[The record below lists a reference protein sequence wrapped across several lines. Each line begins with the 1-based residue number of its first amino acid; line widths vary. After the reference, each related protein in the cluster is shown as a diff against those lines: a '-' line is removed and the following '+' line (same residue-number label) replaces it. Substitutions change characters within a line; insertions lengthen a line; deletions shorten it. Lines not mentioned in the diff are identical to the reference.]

1 MLHAGWSRFAVSLIF
16 HFRSQRTKMGRKKR
30 KAGEAQAAPAVGGA
44 PPMAPPGAY
53 GAYPPPPPGAY
64 PPPPAAYS
72 SRGPPPVP
80 PPHEKRPRPNSG
92 GDPPDAER
100 YLVKKYRP
108 DSYYRSIDSFA
119 RYTKAHRM
127 IDAAYVRLPPSG
139 GYGTS
144 DKPYV
149 FATRIGGQALSWGRG
164 KTRDAA
170 IDCACRAAFMLV
182 NAHGYQDFQMDE
194 DCFTT
199 EPPPD
204 MPIGMGG
211 MAMPPPPPPPPPPGP
226 PGMYGAPGVPGLPPP
241 PPPPGA
247 GVPGLPP
254 PPPPSAVPLI
264 PQPMALTTAA
274 PVASAVTAG
283 AAAASASIPAA
294 TAIGSGANGGSAGA
308 PPKVSVSLIGGGGG
322 DSTTPSKGKKLKG
335 GLTLVFDGD
344 EVMDEGSSDDDADAD
359 GEGEEEQDKKKF
371 RETCPEERRA
381 GLARYKALLAK
392 ALTRRT

>member
-1 MLHAGWSRFAVSLIF
+1 
-16 HFRSQRTKMGRKKR
+16 
-30 KAGEAQAAPAVGGA
+30 
-44 PPMAPPGAY
+44 
-53 GAYPPPPPGAY
+53 
-64 PPPPAAYS
+64 
-72 SRGPPPVP
+72 
-80 PPHEKRPRPNSG
+80 
-92 GDPPDAER
+92 
-100 YLVKKYRP
+100 VKKYRP
-108 DSYYRSIDSFA
+108 DSHYRSIDSFA

-204 MPIGMGG
+204 MPVGMGG

-241 PPPPGA
+241 PPPPPGA

-264 PQPMALTTAA
+264 PQPMALATAA

-283 AAAASASIPAA
+283 AAAAGASIPAA

-308 PPKVSVSLIGGGGG
+308 ALKVSVSLTGGGGG

-359 GEGEEEQDKKKF
+359 GEGEEDQDKKKF